1 MTIQP
6 NTTQRDLVRLA
17 LIVCGERP
25 SEKYRRPGKGAHDS
39 SNLDPSRGFHR

>member
-17 LIVCGERP
+17 LMLCGERP
-25 SEKYRRPGKGAHDS
+25 SEKYRRPAKGGQNSA
-39 SNLDPSRGFHR
+39 NVDPSRGYDR

>member
-17 LIVCGERP
+17 LLMCGERP
-25 SEKYRRPGKGAHDS
+25 SEKYRRPAKGGQNS
-39 SNLDPSRGFHR
+39 SNRDPSRGYDR